1 MSKAAPYRT
10 RPEGGSNKMVN
21 ETFEGKTEGRVVMI
35 SMRILMLT
43 CIISLGITGCHGDD
57 ATAKDDTVARLVET
71 TRNNLL
77 PVKGGDFL
85 MGDFGERHSSER
97 LPYTGEPNAQPLHEV
112 RLSDFSMLKW
122 KVSNDEYNV
131 FASQN
136 NRRKVNDREADA
148 TSERIARLPDSG
160 RFPAM
165 VLWKEAQDYCAW
177 LGEKLGEKMNLPTE
191 AQWEYAARDGG
202 KFYIFATND
211 GSFRNGVNVISHEQ
225 AEAISQDPFFPVP
238 VGSAPANSSGLG
250 DFAKSGLEWVRDW
263 YDDNYY
269 AHSSKLDPA
278 GPAAGDLKV
287 VRGAQ
292 ASSSVPAMTMART
305 GRRPDGVDE
314 KVDKLFQEQGFK
326 PIRFGAT
333 FRCVTQQ

>member
-1 MSKAAPYRT
+1 MPKAAPYRAL
-10 RPEGGSNKMVN
+10 PVVSNKMVT
-21 ETFEGKTEGRVVMI
+21 EMYEGKTEGRVVMI

-57 ATAKDDTVARLVET
+57 STAKDDTVARLVET
-71 TRNNLL
+71 SRNNLL

-97 LPYTGEPNAQPLHEV
+97 LPYTGEANAQPLHEV

-177 LGEKLGEKMNLPTE
+177 LGEKLGQKMNLPTE

-238 VGSAPANSSGLG
+238 VGSEPANSSGLG